1 MSDLLATNR
10 DVQQLRESFT
20 TEIGTL
26 TRELTEHRRQLKDN
40 EYEHAAARKASDER
54 WQQVTESTAMRTR
67 LWAAAFGAASVVI
80 VAVIQTLSNH
90 SYAVAREQMAEV
102 TRLQLVES
110 QKLQSAHDELL
121 IKRTLDERDRRI
133 DQLII
138 QARERK

>member
-1 MSDLLATNR
+1 MTDALATKR
-10 DVQQLRESFT
+10 DVEQLRESFA

-26 TRELTEHRRQLKDN
+26 ARELSEHRRQLFDI
-40 EYEHAAARKASDER
+40 ECAHQDARADSDKQ
-54 WQQVTESTAMRTR
+54 WQQVTASTAMRTR

-110 QKLQSAHDELL
+110 RKLQSAHDELL